1 MAVTVE
7 QRLRA
12 LEIYKRNRNILAEG
26 VRMVRESGAEPAA
39 TAGVLAGGFADW
51 EAGKTYDLNEPFRY
65 GGMVGFSRQAGLTA
79 QAIYP
84 PFSTG
89 TESLYGVRP
98 APDEDGIYP
107 YVYNMAVAVG
117 MLVRDG
123 ENVYR
128 CIQAANPLLYAPGD
142 APSLFTA
149 VESEPETEE

>member
-12 LEIYKRNRNILAEG
+12 LGIYKRNRNILAEG
-26 VRMVRESGAEPAA
+26 VRMVQAAWTEPAA
-39 TAGVLAGGFADW
+39 TAGVLAGGFPAW
-51 EAGKTYDLNEPFRY
+51 QPGRTYALNETFSY
-65 GGMVGFSRQAGLTA
+65 EGMLGFSRQAGLTA

-107 YVYNMAVAVG
+107 YVYNMAVVVG

-142 APSLFTA
+142 APSLFVV
-149 VESEPETEE
+149 VESESETEE